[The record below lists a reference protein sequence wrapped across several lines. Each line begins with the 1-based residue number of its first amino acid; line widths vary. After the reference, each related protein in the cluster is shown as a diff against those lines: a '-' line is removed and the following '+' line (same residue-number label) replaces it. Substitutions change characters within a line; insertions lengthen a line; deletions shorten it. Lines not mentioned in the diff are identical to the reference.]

1 MKKLIVCIG
10 FMFICSVATA
20 NIDYS
25 SQYETSYR
33 NRSKKSVRHII
44 REILNR
50 KNLENKKKS
59 NTFPVPMYD
68 SIDTDRVKNLA

>member
-1 MKKLIVCIG
+1 MKKFIICIG

-25 SQYETSYR
+25 SQYEISYR
-33 NRSKKSVRHII
+33 NKPKKSMRHII

-50 KNLENKKKS
+50 KNLENKKKAK
-59 NTFPVPMYD
+59 TFPVPLYD
-68 SIDTDRVKNLA
+68 PIGFERVKNLA

>member
-1 MKKLIVCIG
+1 MKKFIMCISVV
-10 FMFICSVATA
+10 FMCSVATA

-25 SQYETSYR
+25 SQYEISYR
-33 NRSKKSVRHII
+33 NRPRKSMRHII

-50 KNLENKKKS
+50 KNLENKKKH

-68 SIDTDRVKNLA
+68 SIDFDRIKDLA